1 MKKPELLA
9 PAGNMESLKA
19 AVQAGCDAVYLG
31 GYLFGARS
39 FAENF
44 SNEEIK
50 EAVIYAHLYGVK
62 VYITVNTLIYEDEV
76 ETFMNYIDELY
87 HINIDAVIIQDLG
100 MLDLVRQTY
109 PLLEVHA
116 STQMHL
122 HNVEG
127 VKFVESLGVKRAVLA
142 REVDIDLIKKIKEKT
157 NIELEIFVHGA
168 LCISYSGQCLM
179 SSLIGGRSGNR
190 GSCAGSCR
198 QKYDLLTSENGK
210 LLKVNQDEYLLSTKD
225 LNTLEYI
232 GKLID
237 IGVDSFKI
245 EGRMKRPEYVYFV
258 VKLYRKAIDE
268 YCQKKK
274 IDICKEDFVELKKI
288 FNREFTRG
296 FLFHEDENNY
306 MNQKRPNHIGIK
318 IGTVLKYEN
327 KVATIKLNSPIQN
340 GDGIRIIG
348 KNDSGITITKIWK
361 DGKQEKRVQQGV
373 IEIPYPKE
381 VLKGDIVLK
390 TTDKKQLDGIK
401 EEIKKEKRKV
411 LISLSLKL
419 KKNQN
424 PVLIL
429 DDGKNQVL
437 VTSDYVVEAAKKV
450 ETCKERIQKQIL
462 KFGDSIYQVENCFMD
477 IDDSIFMSIQELN
490 ELRRKAIIALNQKRC
505 YNYPYQKG
513 KYQREV
519 SNFPVEKRKTVLI
532 TNQKQ
537 YNAVLM
543 EDWDVIYVENRDL
556 FETLKKDTRIV
567 RKAPRVFHH
576 ISENLDL
583 ALVGELGTFFF
594 YPQVFTDWSLN
605 VVNSYSV
612 ALLFSYHAKKV
623 TLSYELNE
631 RQIKL
636 LIEAYKK
643 RYHAHPNLEL
653 IVYGNEEV
661 MVSKFHLLRYF
672 DCKNGYLKDRFS
684 NLYPVYEEENFMRI
698 YNYHP
703 RKIENIDFYYTLGI
717 NSIRYQ
723 FLNES
728 ESQIKVIIHEKQNKR
743 I

>member
-288 FNREFTRG
+288 FNREFTKG
-296 FLFHEDENNY
+296 FLFHEEEKKY

-327 KVATIKLNSPIQN
+327 EMVTIKLDSPLQN

-348 KNDSGITITKIWK
+348 KNDSGIIVTKILK
-361 DGKQEKRVQQGV
+361 DKKQVKDIKQGV
-373 IEIPYPKE
+373 IELPYSEKVSE
-381 VLKGDIVLK
+381 GDLVLK
-390 TTDKKQLDGIK
+390 TSDKKQLDEIR
-401 EEIKKEKRKV
+401 EEIKKMKRRV
-411 LISLSLKL
+411 PISLSLKL
-419 KKNQN
+419 KENQN

-429 DDGKNQVL
+429 EDGKNKVT
-437 VTSDYVVEAAKKV
+437 VTSDYIVEKAKKM
-450 ETCKERIQKQIL
+450 ETSKERIQKQIL
-462 KFGDSIYQVENCFMD
+462 KFGNSIYKVEKWIMD
-477 IDDSIFMSIQELN
+477 IDDSIFMSIGELN
-490 ELRRKAIIALNQKRC
+490 ELRRKAIMELNQKRC
-505 YNYPYQKG
+505 YCYPYQREN
-513 KYQREV
+513 YQRKV
-519 SNFPVEKRKTVLI
+519 PNFPVEKRKTVLI

-537 YNAVLM
+537 YDFINK
-543 EDWDVIYVENRDL
+543 EKWDFIYVENKEL
-556 FETLKKDTRIV
+556 YEQLKEDSRVIQKI
-567 RKAPRVFHH
+567 PRVFHH
-576 ISENLDL
+576 ISKNTNLSL
-583 ALVGELGTFFF
+583 IGELGTFSS

-605 VVNSYSV
+605 VVNSYSA
-612 ALLFSYHAKKV
+612 ALLFAYGAQKI

-643 RYHAHPNLEL
+643 RYRAHPNFEL

-661 MVSKFHLLRYF
+661 MISRFHLLKYF
-672 DCKNGYLKDRFS
+672 HCKNGYLKDRFS
-684 NLYPVYEEENFMRI
+684 NLYPIYEEENFMKI

-703 RKIENIDFYYTLGI
+703 RKIENIDFYYVLGI

-723 FLNES
+723 FLDES
-728 ESQIKVIIHEKQNKR
+728 ESQIKVIIHGK
-743 I
+743 